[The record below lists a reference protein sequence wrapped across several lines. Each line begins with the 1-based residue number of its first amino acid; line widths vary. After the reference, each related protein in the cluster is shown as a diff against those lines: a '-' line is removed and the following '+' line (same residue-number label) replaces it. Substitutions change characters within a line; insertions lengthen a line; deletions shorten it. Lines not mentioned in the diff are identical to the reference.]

1 MESLLSERPDHSRAT
16 AGAAGEPPWS
26 VEEVRARHPWP
37 AFADDPRR
45 VELLWHHDL
54 PLAADDVWRVVSD
67 MSRLNRALGLHEMTF
82 ADDGPVRRGRA
93 RIGGFRHEWVEVPW
107 NWVAGQWL
115 ESMRIYQRGFFHA
128 VYAVFHV
135 QPLAAATRLHVY
147 FGIVPRGALGRAVAR
162 LSFPRMQA
170 AYAKV
175 LAQVVDASARGRRP
189 ELEMAAPVLAPGA
202 AARLHAIGRDL
213 VERGLDA
220 TAIGRL
226 VTWIETGDEQD
237 LYRIQV
243 RERARAW
250 GVAEDGLL
258 AVCLHATRAGLLTL
272 SWDAVCPHC
281 RGVTGEVGALG
292 DLAAHGACAVC
303 GIDFTTDRAEA
314 VEITFHV
321 HPSIRDV
328 PRRTFCSAEP
338 ATKDHIRVQHVVA
351 PGGEV
356 TVMPQ
361 LGAGRWRLRV
371 RGEKRYGYLDVG
383 PGSGTDAPGG
393 ELVWRAGD
401 PPAEHPAARAAVRL
415 VNDSSEDRTFVIE
428 SSQWNDIALRPGKLL
443 SFPEFRDLFSE
454 EYLADDVQLSVGEQ
468 TLLFTDVVGSTA
480 MYAERG
486 DPAAFVEV
494 KRHFADVFALLRRH
508 RGTLVKTI
516 GDAAMG
522 AFCDPLDA
530 VRAARDIHDTFAPGR
545 GDCSVRLRVSLH
557 TGPCLAVKLNADIDY
572 FGTTVNVAAKLQALA
587 EAWQIAMS
595 EATYQAPG
603 VAAWIAAQGA
613 EVELVSLEHKAFSA
627 PVAARRW
634 TVHRSSRT

>member
-1 MESLLSERPDHSRAT
+1 METLLSERPDHSRA
-16 AGAAGEPPWS
+16 GAPAAAEPPWS
-26 VEEVRARHPWP
+26 AADLRARHPWP
-37 AFADDPRR
+37 VLGDDPRR
-45 VELLWHHDL
+45 VELCWHYDL

-82 ADDGPVRRGRA
+82 DDQGGARRGRA
-93 RIGGFRHEWVEVPW
+93 RISGFRHEWVEVPW

-115 ESMRIYQRGFFHA
+115 ESVRLYERGFA
-128 VYAVFHV
+128 RMVYAVFHL
-135 QPLAAATRLHVY
+135 QPLAAGTRLYVY
-147 FGIVPRGALGRAVAR
+147 FGVVPRGAIGSAVVR
-162 LSFPRMQA
+162 LRFPMMQA

-175 LAQVVDASARGRRP
+175 LARVVEANARRRRP
-189 ELEMAAPVLAPGA
+189 ELETSAPVLAPGA
-202 AARLHAIGRDL
+202 AARLDAIGRDL
-213 VERGLDA
+213 AGRGLDA
-220 TAIGRL
+220 AAIARL
-226 VTWIETGDEQD
+226 VTWIKTGDEQD

-250 GVAEDGLL
+250 SLDEDALL
-258 AVCLHATRAGLLTL
+258 TVCLHATRAGMLDL
-272 SWDAVCPHC
+272 SWDVVCPHC
-281 RGVTGEVGALG
+281 RGVTGEAGKLG
-292 DLAAHGACAVC
+292 DVAAHGACGVC
-303 GIDFTTDRAEA
+303 GIDFATDSAEA
-314 VEITFHV
+314 IEITFHV

-338 ATKDHIRVQHVVA
+338 AAKDHIRVQLAVA
-351 PGGEV
+351 PGGEARV
-356 TVMPQ
+356 APG
-361 LGAGRWRLRV
+361 LGVGRWRMRLG
-371 RGEKRYGYLDVG
+371 GEKCYGYLDVVAGG
-383 PGSGTDAPGG
+383 PDDG
-393 ELVWRAGD
+393 ELVWRASAA
-401 PPAEHPAARAAVRL
+401 PAEHRGAPAAVRL

-428 SSQWNDIALRPGKLL
+428 ASQWNDVALRPGKLL
-443 SFPEFRDLFSE
+443 SFPEFRELFTE

-468 TLLFTDVVGSTA
+468 TILFTDVVGSTA

-494 KRHFADVFALLRRH
+494 KRHFVDVFALLRRH

-522 AFCDPLDA
+522 AFSDPLDA
-530 VRAARDIHDTFAPGR
+530 VRAARELHDTFPPGR

-595 EATYQAPG
+595 EATYRAPG

-613 EVELVSLEHKAFSA
+613 DVAEVSLDHRAFTE

-634 TVHRSSRT
+634 TVHSSSPT

>member
-1 MESLLSERPDHSRAT
+1 METLLSERPDHSRAT

-26 VEEVRARHPWP
+26 TGEIRARHPWP
-37 AFADDPRR
+37 ALADDPRR
-45 VELLWHHDL
+45 VELLWHYDL
-54 PLAADDVWRVVSD
+54 PLAAADVWRVVSD

-82 ADDGPVRRGRA
+82 ADDGPTRRGRA
-93 RIGGFRHEWVEVPW
+93 RIGGFVHEWVEVPW

-115 ESMRIYQRGFFHA
+115 ESMRLYQRGFFHA
-128 VYAVFHV
+128 VYAVFDL
-135 QPLAAATRLHVY
+135 QPQPAGTRLHVY
-147 FGIVPRGALGRAVAR
+147 FGIVPRGVLGRAVAR
-162 LSFPRMQA
+162 LSFPKMQA

-175 LAQVVDASARGRRP
+175 LAQVVAAHAARRRP
-189 ELEMAAPVLAPGA
+189 ELAMVAPALAPGA
-202 AARLHAIGRDL
+202 ATRLDAIGRDL

-220 TAIGRL
+220 AAVARL
-226 VTWIETGDEQD
+226 VGWIRTGDEQD

-250 GVAEDGLL
+250 GMGEDTLL

-272 SWDAVCPHC
+272 SWDVVCPHC
-281 RGVTGEVGALG
+281 RGVTGEVGTLG

-303 GIDFTTDRAEA
+303 GIDFTTDSPEA

-351 PGGEV
+351 PGAAV
-356 TVMPQ
+356 TVTPQ
-361 LGAGRWRLRV
+361 LGTGRWRMRLR
-371 RGEKRYGYLDVG
+371 GQKAYGYLDVG
-383 PGSGTDAPGG
+383 PVSGSEPTPG

-401 PPAEHPAARAAVRL
+401 PPAEHRLAPAAVRL
-415 VNDSSEDRTFVIE
+415 VNDSSAERTFVIE
-428 SSQWNDIALRPGKLL
+428 ASQWNDVALRPGTLL
-443 SFPEFRDLFSE
+443 SFPEFRDLFTE

-468 TLLFTDVVGSTA
+468 TILFTDVVGSTA
-480 MYAERG
+480 MYARRG

-522 AFCDPLDA
+522 AFSDPLDA
-530 VRAARDIHDTFAPGR
+530 VRAARDLHDTFPPGR

-603 VAAWIAAQGA
+603 VAAWIADQGA
-613 EVELVSLEHKAFSA
+613 RVEVVSLDHKAFSA

-634 TVHRSSRT
+634 IVHRASRT